1 MIAQHKLL
9 NEVARLVDDGL
20 IRTTLVETMGK
31 INAANL
37 RKAHALIESG
47 RAKGKVVLE
56 GF

>member
-1 MIAQHKLL
+1 MIAQHELL
-9 NEVARLVDDGL
+9 SEVARLVDDGL